1 MTAAPEYV
9 LDSQIIPASDMY
21 ALGCLLYAVH
31 SKGTPPFRNHGSI
44 GSLRSNVDNVIRLTG
59 MESWDP
65 DLKSW

>member
-1 MTAAPEYV
+1 
-9 LDSQIIPASDMY
+9 MY

-59 MESWDP
+59 METWDP
-65 DLKSW
+65 DLKS